1 MKHNKYLTLLIATIM
16 AVLTMTSCGDEDQYY
31 YSPIEGTWELVSING
46 MPVDEPQVC
55 EFIFYGDGSGLYG
68 QYNPFPHWSTN
79 SISWDM
85 SYTDGGADYLH
96 VYTWDGQRWDY
107 LVRLYQ
113 WELVLTDTYTG
124 DVLRFRD

>member
-1 MKHNKYLTLLIATIM
+1 MKHNKYITMLIATVVVM
-16 AVLTMTSCGDEDQYY
+16 LSLTSCGDEDYY
-31 YSPIEGTWELVSING
+31 YSPIEGTWELVSVNG
-46 MPVDEPQVC
+46 MPVSEPQVC
-55 EFIFYGDGSGLYG
+55 EFTFYSDGTGIYG
-68 QYNPFPHWSTN
+68 QYNPYPVWSTN
-79 SISWDM
+79 TISWDM

-124 DVLRFRD
+124 DVLRFEDI